1 MLGLSKSK
9 EKDLYWALVIEPGWV
24 QAGVWEI
31 VEGKAQVI
39 STSPLAAWEEDSE
52 LVGAADTA
60 LSSIIQT
67 LPEETEG
74 PSKTVFGLPPSWVEK
89 GQIKEEFLAKIKNI
103 CVDLSL
109 EPTGFV
115 VLTEAIAHL
124 VKREEGS
131 PLNASI
137 VGIAKDFLEI
147 SVFKL
152 GNLMGTTSVAR
163 SVSIFDDVIEGLSR
177 FAITEVLPSRIIIY
191 DGREGELEE
200 VKQSLIAADWES
212 LEKVK
217 FLHAPKVETLDP
229 GNKVLATAFAGA
241 SEVAGVSVILEK
253 KEEPPNIIEP
263 KVSLTPQELGFVVG
277 EDVASKPETPTQ
289 KPKNKPFLFIRKGK
303 KTFLWGGIS
312 LVIILILFFVFWWF
326 YPKADIKVY
335 LTPRSFEEKTE
346 ITVNPSAGSLDL
358 AKKTIRG
365 QVLSTEASGEKTKS
379 TTGTKKVGDRATG
392 SIKIQNGTA
401 SILNLPTGTK
411 IGSNNNLQFGLASSA
426 SISAALSPANPGTQI
441 VDVVAAD
448 IGAEYNLA
456 KDEVFKVGNY
466 SKAEVDAVATGNFTG
481 GSSRDISAVSSDDA
495 ENLLNSLTGELSDN
509 AKNSLVEGLSSGTV
523 FINDSLVATPSSK
536 VFSSKVGDEASNLK
550 LTLGLKV
557 TALSVKKEDLI
568 SLAKLVLADS
578 APSGFSLGGDGLSF
592 DFSGLKNIGKA
603 SLFNLK
609 IVANFL
615 PEVDLTLL
623 SKEISGKNP
632 LLVKERFSTIP
643 GFSRAEIDIN
653 PKFPGSLGSLPRIP
667 KNIKIELVSE
677 K

>member
-60 LSSIIQT
+60 LSSIIQA
-67 LPEETEG
+67 LPEETEE

-89 GQIKEEFLAKIKNI
+89 GQIKEEFLAKIKNV

-124 VKREEGS
+124 VKVEEGS

-191 DGREGELEE
+191 DGKEGELEE
-200 VKQSLIAADWES
+200 AKQSLIAADWES
-212 LEKVK
+212 LAEVK
-217 FLHAPKVETLDP
+217 LLHAPKVEILDP
-229 GNKVLATAFAGA
+229 GRKVLATAFAGA
-241 SEVAGVSVILEK
+241 SEVAG
-253 KEEPPNIIEP
+253 EPPNIVEP
-263 KVSLTPQELGFVVG
+263 EASLTPQEMGFVVG
-277 EDVASKPETPTQ
+277 EDIASEAEIPTQ
-289 KPKNKPFLFIRKGK
+289 KPKKKPFLFIRKSK
-303 KTFLWGGIS
+303 KTLLGGGIS
-312 LVIILILFFVFWWF
+312 LAIILILFFVFWWF
-326 YPKADIKVY
+326 YPKANIKVY

-346 ITVNPSAGSLDL
+346 VTVDPSAGSLDL
-358 AKKTIRG
+358 VKKTIRG
-365 QVLSTEASGEKTKS
+365 QVLSTEVSGEKTKS
-379 TTGTKKVGDRATG
+379 TTGMKKVGDKATG
-392 SIKIQNGTA
+392 SIKIQNGTV
-401 SILNLPTGTK
+401 SILNLPAGTK
-411 IGSNNNLQFGLASSA
+411 IGSDNNLQFGLASSA

-441 VDVVAAD
+441 VDIVAAD

-456 KDEVFKVGNY
+456 KDEVFRVGNY
-466 SKAEVDAVATGNFTG
+466 SKAEVDAVATANFTG
-481 GSSRDISAVSSDDA
+481 GSSRDISAVSPDDA
-495 ENLLNSLTGELSDN
+495 ENLLASLTGELSDN
-509 AKNSLVEGLSSGTV
+509 AKNSLTGDLSLGTV
-523 FINDSLVATPSSK
+523 FISDSLVATPSSK

-557 TALSVKKEDLI
+557 TALSVKKEDLV
-568 SLAKLVLADS
+568 SLARSVLAGS
-578 APSGFSLGGDGLSF
+578 APSGFALGGDSLSF
-592 DFSGLKNIGKA
+592 DFSGLKNVGKA

-632 LLVKERFSTIP
+632 LLVEERFSTIP
-643 GFSRAEIDIN
+643 GFSRAEIDIK